1 METVLS
7 ETQRLDSFTDA
18 SFAFALSLL
27 VIGQGKI
34 PTGIEELRAE
44 MADVPAF
51 AIGFAM
57 IAMFWFAHVRWRSL
71 RGDGGALSV
80 LLTLMLIFV
89 VLVYVKPLQ
98 AMALSLSTFLGGSG
112 TRFEGGVAPM
122 FFIYSGG
129 FALMA
134 FLVGALFLEIAM
146 RHRTAAATRM
156 LAKGEA
162 GIWLLISLTGLVSML
177 LAISPYREL
186 APWVYALLP
195 LLLGVFIWRYPWPDV
210 ASAE

>member
-1 METVLS
+1 MS
-7 ETQRLDSFTDA
+7 ETQRLDAFTDA

-27 VIGQGKI
+27 VIGQGQI

-57 IAMFWFAHVRWRSL
+57 IAMFWFAHVRWRRL
-71 RGDGGALSV
+71 REDGGPLSV

-89 VLVYVKPLQ
+89 VMIYVKPLQ

-129 FALMA
+129 FALMSL
-134 FLVGALFLEIAM
+134 LVGALFLEAAV
-146 RHRTAAATRM
+146 RHPVANATRI
-156 LAKGEA
+156 LARGEA
-162 GIWLLISLTGLVSML
+162 GIWLLISLTGLVSMV
-177 LAISPYREL
+177 LAVSPYRDL
-186 APWVYALLP
+186 APWVYVLLP
-195 LLLGVFIWRYPWPDV
+195 LLLGIFIWRYPWPD
-210 ASAE
+210 AAPAR

>member
-1 METVLS
+1 MS
-7 ETQRLDSFTDA
+7 ETQRLDAFTDA

-34 PTGIEELRAE
+34 PTRIEELRAE

-71 RGDGGALSV
+71 RGKGGPLSV

-89 VLVYVKPLQ
+89 VLIYVKPLQ
-98 AMALSLSTFLGGSG
+98 AMALSLSAFLGGSG
-112 TRFEGGVAPM
+112 TRFEGGIAPM

-129 FALMA
+129 FAVMS
-134 FLVGALFLEIAM
+134 FLVGALFLETALQ
-146 RHRTAAATRM
+146 RHPAPAPTRI
-156 LAKGEA
+156 LARGEA
-162 GIWLLISLTGLVSML
+162 AIWLLISLTGVVSML
-177 LAISPYREL
+177 LAVSPYRDL

-195 LLLGVFIWRYPWPDV
+195 LLLGLFIWRYPWPDAAP
-210 ASAE
+210 AS

>member
-1 METVLS
+1 METELS
-7 ETQRLDSFTDA
+7 ETQRLDSFTEA

-57 IAMFWFAHVRWRSL
+57 IAMFWFAHVRWRKL
-71 RGDGGALSV
+71 RGDGGTLSV

-89 VLVYVKPLQ
+89 VLIYVKPLQ

-112 TRFEGGVAPM
+112 TRFEGGIAPM

-129 FALMA
+129 FALMS
-134 FLVGALFLEIAM
+134 FLIGALFLETAM
-146 RHRTAAATRM
+146 QHPAEATTRK
-156 LAKGEA
+156 LARGEA
-162 GIWLLISLTGLVSML
+162 GIWLLIAMSGLVSML
-177 LAISPYREL
+177 FAVSPYRAL

-195 LLLGVFIWRYPWPDV
+195 LFLGIFIWRYPWPDTV
-210 ASAE
+210 QA